1 MENKELNIEKFENAA
16 ARLRALAHPL
26 RIAMIELLQ
35 KNERLTVT
43 EIYQHL
49 NIEQAAASHHLNIL
63 KNKGI
68 LITKRSGTHVLYS
81 LKNQAIIDILQCVD
95 RCQN

>member
-1 MENKELNIEKFENAA
+1 MESIELNIEKFENAA

-35 KNERLTVT
+35 KNEKLTVT
-43 EIYQHL
+43 EIYQSL

-68 LITKRSGTHVLYS
+68 LVTRRSGTHVYYS
-81 LKNQAIIDILQCVD
+81 LKGQAIIDIIQCVN